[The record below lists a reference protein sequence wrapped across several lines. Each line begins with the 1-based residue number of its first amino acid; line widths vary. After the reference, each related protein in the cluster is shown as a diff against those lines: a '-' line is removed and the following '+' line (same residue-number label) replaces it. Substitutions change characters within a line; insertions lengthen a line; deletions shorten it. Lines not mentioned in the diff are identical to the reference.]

1 MIYKRKKKAF
11 AFIESLV
18 ILMFVILL
26 VTISLNLIN
35 LNYLKSQTYKS
46 YSDKKSL
53 SLEEEFILK
62 EINIQINK
70 ETKDDENNI
79 EINEEIKNNKK
90 YNYNIGKYKLIEK
103 DNKYYLVKKLSNSN
117 VYIEL
122 EMKEHNSKKIFVP
135 TYYKTKNIVGDKL

>member
-26 VTISLNLIN
+26 VTISLNLISI
-35 LNYLKSQTYKS
+35 NYLKSQTYKS

-53 SLEEEFILK
+53 TLEEEFILK

-70 ETKDDENNI
+70 ETKNDD
-79 EINEEIKNNKK
+79 K
-90 YNYNIGKYKLIEK
+90 YNYNIGKYNLIEK

>member
-1 MIYKRKKKAF
+1 MTHKRKKKAF

-26 VTISLNLIN
+26 VTISLNLISI
-35 LNYLKSQTYKS
+35 NYLKSQTYKS

-70 ETKDDENNI
+70 ETKNDE
-79 EINEEIKNNKK
+79 K
-90 YNYNIGKYKLIEK
+90 YNYNIGKYNLIEK

-135 TYYKTKNIVGDKL
+135 TYYKTKNIVGDKLWLVI